1 MMSKMIIQKH
11 RYLPPPILLRQ
22 FRINNKWAT
31 FTGYPSIRITCF
43 VFTELVYSQ
52 QIKSSMG
59 TKIRFLHIMKSNFDK
74 ILTERYIPRNI
85 QTKKDE
91 LGCVKLPAGSLICPV
106 DFKPVTNKEG
116 KKVTAIKYSLKHE
129 EYHGSGIRI
138 SDECKMAMIYL
149 IIINVSK
156 HVFLRK
162 RMQDGD
168 RDQIEI
174 NTNDFIDILSDGCAY
189 FCYRH
194 VLRDSHEDINYQL
207 ISLKAWAE
215 GEIRIA
221 LSDIIKYKRKASKT
235 PRIKDMF
242 VKKGE
247 SIYTCIDKNL
257 DSDSRRKM
265 ANKSRKLNRV
275 KMLSKVIF
283 SARRRNVNKI
293 YKVTKKRTVKFN
305 VSYLMEEL
313 NIKLSKEGM
322 LSISQRTVYRMIK
335 DILSMCGKTISDLY
349 DEVKKNNGIIN
360 TKDRKKVNIGH
371 LRLFYKGKYMHILI
385 STKYIRDV
393 FLGEKP
399 IEMSKAG

>member
-1 MMSKMIIQKH
+1 MIKNYHKETQIFT
-11 RYLPPPILLRQ
+11 PPILLRQ

-52 QIKSSMG
+52 QIKNLME
-59 TKIRFLHIMKSNFDK
+59 TKIGLLHKMKSNFDK

-85 QTKKDE
+85 QAKKDE

-116 KKVTAIKYSLKHE
+116 KKVIAIKYSLKHE
-129 EYHGSGIRI
+129 EYYGSGIRI

-149 IIINVSK
+149 IIVNVLK

-162 RMQDGD
+162 RMQDGN

-207 ISLKAWAE
+207 ISLKAWSE

-221 LSDIIKYKRKASKT
+221 LSDIIKYKHKASKV

-257 DSDSRRKM
+257 DSDSRRRM
-265 ANKSRKLNRV
+265 ANKSRKLDRV
-275 KMLSKVIF
+275 KMLTMIIF
-283 SARRRNVNKI
+283 RARKRSVHRI
-293 YKVTKKRTVKFN
+293 YKVTKRKTVKFN
-305 VSYLMEEL
+305 VGYLMTEL
-313 NIKLSKEGM
+313 NKRLISIGM
-322 LSISQRTVYRMIK
+322 HEISQTTMYRYINMFL
-335 DILSMCGKTISDLY
+335 DMCKKTISDLY
-349 DEVKKNNGIIN
+349 DEVRKNNGIVN
-360 TKDRKKVNIGH
+360 SKDRNKVNIGH
-371 LRLFYKGKYMHILI
+371 LRLFYRGTKMYVLI
-385 STKYIRDV
+385 SAEYIIDV
-393 FLGEKP
+393 FLGEKHV
-399 IEMSKAG
+399 EMSKAG

>member
-1 MMSKMIIQKH
+1 MGDLH
-11 RYLPPPILLRQ
+11 RLPIHPNNL
-22 FRINNKWAT
+22 FRIYETRIFAAKKINK
-31 FTGYPSIRITCF
+31 I
-43 VFTELVYSQ
+43 
-52 QIKSSMG
+52 MG
-59 TKIRFLHIMKSNFDK
+59 TKISLLHKMKSNFDK

-162 RMQDGD
+162 RMQDGN

-215 GEIRIA
+215 GEIMIA
-221 LSDIIKYKRKASKT
+221 LSDIIKYKRKVSKT

-257 DSDSRRKM
+257 DSDSRRRM
-265 ANKSRKLNRV
+265 ANKSRKLDRV
-275 KMLSKVIF
+275 KMLSMIIF
-283 SARRRNVNKI
+283 RARKRNVHRI
-293 YKVTKKRTVKFN
+293 YKVTKRKTVKFN
-305 VSYLMEEL
+305 VSYLMTEL
-313 NIKLSKEGM
+313 NKRLIIIGM
-322 LSISQRTVYRMIK
+322 HEISQTTMYRYINMFL
-335 DILSMCGKTISDLY
+335 DMCKKTISDLY
-349 DEVKKNNGIIN
+349 DEVRKNNGIIN
-360 TKDRKKVNIGH
+360 SKDRNKANIGH
-371 LRLFYKGKYMHILI
+371 LRLFYRGTKMHVLI
-385 STKYIRDV
+385 SADYIKNV

-399 IEMSKAG
+399 VEMSKAG

>member
-1 MMSKMIIQKH
+1 M
-11 RYLPPPILLRQ
+11 
-22 FRINNKWAT
+22 T

-43 VFTELVYSQ
+43 VLMKPVYSQ
-52 QIKSSMG
+52 QIKSTMG
-59 TKIRFLHIMKSNFDK
+59 TKIGILHIMKSNFDK
-74 ILTERYIPRNI
+74 IITERYTPRNI
-85 QTKKDE
+85 QVKKDE

-129 EYHGSGIRI
+129 EYHGSGIQI

-149 IIINVSK
+149 IIINVFK
-156 HVFLRK
+156 HVFLRN
-162 RMQDGD
+162 RMHGGN

-174 NTNDFIDILSDGCAY
+174 NTKDFIDILSDGCAY

-194 VLRDSHEDINYQL
+194 VLRDSHEDMNYQL

-215 GEIRIA
+215 GEIMIA
-221 LSDIIKYKRKASKT
+221 LSDIIKYKHKASKT

-247 SIYTCIDKNL
+247 SVYTCLDKNL
-257 DSDSRRKM
+257 DSNTRRRM

-275 KMLSKVIF
+275 KMLSKIIF
-283 SARRRNVNKI
+283 SARNKNINKI

-305 VSYLMEEL
+305 VSYLMDRL

-322 LSISQRTVYRMIK
+322 MLISQRTVYRMIK
-335 DILSMCGKTISDLY
+335 EVLSMCCKTISDLY
-349 DEVKKNNGIIN
+349 DEVKKNNGIVN
-360 TKDRKKVNIGH
+360 TKDRKNVNIGH
-371 LRLFYKGKYMHILI
+371 LRLSYRGTIMHII
-385 STKYIRDV
+385 IAEDYIRDV
-393 FLGEKP
+393 FLGVKGT
-399 IEMSKAG
+399 EMSKAG

>member
-1 MMSKMIIQKH
+1 MGDLHRLPIHPNNLFRIYGTRIFAAKILHKMI
-11 RYLPPPILLRQ
+11 
-22 FRINNKWAT
+22 
-31 FTGYPSIRITCF
+31 
-43 VFTELVYSQ
+43 
-52 QIKSSMG
+52 G
-59 TKIRFLHIMKSNFDK
+59 TKISLLHKMKSNFDK
-74 ILTERYIPRNI
+74 ILTERYTPRNI
-85 QTKKDE
+85 QAKKDE

-162 RMQDGD
+162 RMQDGN

-194 VLRDSHEDINYQL
+194 VLRDSHEDTNYQL

-221 LSDIIKYKRKASKT
+221 LSDIIKYKRKASKI

-247 SIYTCIDKNL
+247 SIYTCLDKDL
-257 DSDSRRKM
+257 DSNTRRRM

-275 KMLSKVIF
+275 KILSSIIF
-283 SARRRNVNKI
+283 SARKRNINKI

-305 VSYLMEEL
+305 VSYLMNRL

-322 LSISQRTVYRMIK
+322 LTISQRTVYRMIK
-335 DILSMCGKTISDLY
+335 DVLSMCCKTIQDLY
-349 DEVKKNNGIIN
+349 NEVKNNNGIVN
-360 TKDRKKVNIGH
+360 LKDRNKVNIGH
-371 LRLFYKGKYMHILI
+371 LRLFYRGTKMHVLI
-385 STKYIRDV
+385 SAKYIIDV

-399 IEMSKAG
+399 IKMINAG

>member
-1 MMSKMIIQKH
+1 METKVA
-11 RYLPPPILLRQ
+11 LLH
-22 FRINNKWAT
+22 K
-31 FTGYPSIRITCF
+31 
-43 VFTELVYSQ
+43 
-52 QIKSSMG
+52 
-59 TKIRFLHIMKSNFDK
+59 MKSNFDK

-85 QTKKDE
+85 QAKKDE

-106 DFKPVTNKEG
+106 DFKPVTNKES

-149 IIINVSK
+149 IIINVLK

-162 RMQDGD
+162 RMQDGN

-221 LSDIIKYKRKASKT
+221 LSDIIKYKHKASKN

-257 DSDSRRKM
+257 DSDSRRRM
-265 ANKSRKLNRV
+265 ANKSRKLDRV
-275 KMLSKVIF
+275 RILSKIIF
-283 SARRRNVNKI
+283 SARIRNAHHI
-293 YKVTKKRTVKFN
+293 YKVTKRKTVKFN
-305 VSYLMEEL
+305 VSYLMVEL
-313 NIKLSKEGM
+313 NKRLISIGM
-322 LSISQRTVYRMIK
+322 HEISQTTMYRYINIFL
-335 DILSMCGKTISDLY
+335 DMCKKTISDLY
-349 DEVKKNNGIIN
+349 NEVKKNNGIVN
-360 TKDRKKVNIGH
+360 LKDRNKVNIGH
-371 LRLFYKGKYMHILI
+371 LRLFYRGTKMHVLI
-385 STKYIRDV
+385 SSDYIKNV
-393 FLGEKP
+393 FLGEKHV
-399 IEMSKAG
+399 EMSKAG

>member
-1 MMSKMIIQKH
+1 
-11 RYLPPPILLRQ
+11 
-22 FRINNKWAT
+22 
-31 FTGYPSIRITCF
+31 
-43 VFTELVYSQ
+43 
-52 QIKSSMG
+52 MG

>member
-1 MMSKMIIQKH
+1 MGDLHRLPIHPNNLFRIYGTRIFAEKILHKMI
-11 RYLPPPILLRQ
+11 
-22 FRINNKWAT
+22 
-31 FTGYPSIRITCF
+31 
-43 VFTELVYSQ
+43 
-52 QIKSSMG
+52 G
-59 TKIRFLHIMKSNFDK
+59 TKISLLHKMKSNFDK
-74 ILTERYIPRNI
+74 ILTERYTPRNI
-85 QTKKDE
+85 QAKKDE

-106 DFKPVTNKEG
+106 DFKSVTNKGG

-138 SDECKMAMIYL
+138 SDECKMVMIYL

-162 RMQDGD
+162 RMQDGN

-207 ISLKAWAE
+207 ISMKAWAE

-221 LSDIIKYKRKASKT
+221 LSDIIRYKHKASKVT
-235 PRIKDMF
+235 RIKDMF
-242 VKKGE
+242 IKKGE
-247 SIYTCIDKNL
+247 SIYTCLDKSL
-257 DSDSRRKM
+257 DSNTRRKM

-293 YKVTKKRTVKFN
+293 YKVTKKRTIKFN

-360 TKDRKKVNIGH
+360 TKDRNKVNIGH

-385 STKYIRDV
+385 SAEYIKDV
-393 FLGEKP
+393 FLGEKS
-399 IEMSKAG
+399 IGLNKAG